1 MPVSAIGALRE
12 RSARSCRT
20 LRKAFL
26 DVNISIEDLIAEGD
40 RVVMRYTE
48 RGTLAREIFGVSP
61 SGQSYA
67 KSGVTVYR
75 HSNGK
80 RVESWGVED
89 TLGWLR
95 QLGADPS
102 AFPSGLQAGAAGKAS
117 RKGPS
122 VEASA
127 N

>member
-1 MPVSAIGALRE
+1 MRVGAIGAPRE

-20 LRKAFL
+20 LRKAFP
-26 DVNISIEDLIAEGD
+26 DVTISIEDLIAEGN

-48 RGTLAREIFGVSP
+48 RSTLARKIFGVSP

-67 KSGVTVYR
+67 RSGVTVYR

-102 AFPSGLQAGAAGKAS
+102 ALPSGF
-117 RKGPS
+117 
-122 VEASA
+122 
-127 N
+127 

>member
-1 MPVSAIGALRE
+1 MRVGAIGAPRE

-20 LRKAFL
+20 LRKAFP
-26 DVNISIEDLIAEGD
+26 DVTISIEDLIAEGG
-40 RVVMRYTE
+40 RVVMRHTE

-61 SGQSYA
+61 RVSPTARSGAS
-67 KSGVTVYR
+67 VYR

-102 AFPSGLQAGAAGKAS
+102 SLPSGF
-117 RKGPS
+117 
-122 VEASA
+122 
-127 N
+127 

>member
-1 MPVSAIGALRE
+1 MSAIGTLRE

-20 LRKAFL
+20 LRKAFP
-26 DVNISIEDLIAEGD
+26 DVTISIEDLIAEGD
-40 RVVMRYTE
+40 RVFMRDTK

-67 KSGVTVYR
+67 RSGVTVYR

-80 RVESWGVED
+80 QIESWGVED

-95 QLGADPS
+95 QLGARPS
-102 AFPSGLQAGAAGKAS
+102 ALPSGFQAGAAGKAN
-117 RKGPS
+117 REGPS

>member
-1 MPVSAIGALRE
+1 
-12 RSARSCRT
+12 
-20 LRKAFL
+20 
-26 DVNISIEDLIAEGD
+26 
-40 RVVMRYTE
+40 MRDTK
-48 RGTLAREIFGVSP
+48 RGTPAREIFGVSP

-67 KSGVTVYR
+67 RSGVTVYR

-95 QLGADPS
+95 QLGARPS
-102 AFPSGLQAGAAGKAS
+102 ALPSGFQAGAAGKAN
-117 RKGPS
+117 REGPS